1 MQHKTT
7 RFAIWILLSLISLW
21 ILMGCTPKSL
31 PQLAKDELDEHIA
44 RLDDSAS
51 GYEIVSVQQAIG
63 APDGTQNIS
72 LVPEG
77 GVAGAC
83 PPAGELETWCVVID
97 KGVTD
102 NDGRTISHFL
112 MTRQGR
118 YWDVENL
125 TDSEAET
132 FLYAGCDNWDTPE

>member
-21 ILMGCTPKSL
+21 ILIGCAPKSL
-31 PQLAKDELDEHIA
+31 PQLAKGELDEHIA

-51 GYEIVSVQQAIG
+51 GYEIVSVQEAIG

-77 GVAGAC
+77 RVAGAC

-97 KGVTD
+97 KGVSD

-132 FLYAGCDNWDTPE
+132 FLYAGCDNWDAPE